1 MDCLER
7 NKKIMISSV
16 AIFTIFLIVNPSFAS
31 NVIDTT
37 KGGTVAQDANVQQG
51 VDFLNWALTTIC
63 AVGATIFLMS
73 GFSNLKHGHYG
84 PAALGITS
92 GFGAGIATYLVHTYL
107 LK

>member
-1 MDCLER
+1 MDNFTR
-7 NKKIMISSV
+7 NKKIAVISLTLLVVS
-16 AIFTIFLIVNPSFAS
+16 FLVYPSFAS
-31 NVIDTT
+31 NLID
-37 KGGTVAQDANVQQG
+37 KNSGGAVAQDQNIQQG
-51 VDFLNWALTTIC
+51 VDFFNWIITTIC
-63 AVGATIFLMS
+63 GVGATIFLMS